1 MTRRAARPLILIA
14 LLLIA
19 GGCSTTAVKFYP
31 TGLTPPL
38 CRAGAHK
45 DSVAVYWGTA
55 WRADQKEVA
64 RREAIA
70 AKGLS
75 EFFGATTCFTPISLS
90 RTINSRDPLLLTDPE
105 LLASAP
111 VDADRI
117 FVIRIEELGPNLM
130 FYLSP
135 ILWETRNDVVLR
147 VRSLNVRTKAL
158 ESDVSVR
165 WTRGGAFTL
174 LGTDSLPPDFS
185 GALAAVFTGQ
195 TPP

>member
-1 MTRRAARPLILIA
+1 M
-14 LLLIA
+14 LLIA
-19 GGCSTTAVKFYP
+19 GGCTTTAAKFYP

-38 CRAGAHK
+38 CRAGAQK

-55 WRADQKEVA
+55 WRADQKEVS
-64 RREAIA
+64 RREAMA
-70 AKGLS
+70 ANGLS
-75 EFFGATTCFTPISLS
+75 EFFGGTTCFTTLVLS
-90 RTINSRDPLLLTDPE
+90 RTINGRDPLLLIDPE

-111 VDADRI
+111 MDADRI

-147 VRSLNVRTKAL
+147 VRSLNVRTKRL

-165 WTRGGAFTL
+165 WTRGGAFAL
-174 LGTDSLPPDFS
+174 LGTNSLPPDFT

-195 TPP
+195 PPP